1 MKRIFALV
9 ALGAFLAGCTKVSTE
24 NGTAGGR
31 HSWTQPGVL
40 RVAIQGEPKTLNPVL
55 ASNTIEVFVTRFLF
69 APLVSA
75 NAKGDPVPM
84 LASEVPTPA
93 NGGVSNGGLTIT
105 YRLRGN
111 AKWSDGQPVTSEDV
125 KFSWQAM
132 MNPRNNVVTRHGYD
146 DVASIDTPDSKT
158 AVVHLKSKFAPFVNT
173 FFAESDQPFS
183 ISPAHV
189 LSKYQN
195 VNEVPFNSEPTVSDG
210 PFRFGE
216 WVRND
221 HITLVAN
228 PDFFMGKPRLDK
240 VVIKMVP
247 DENTSANLLKTHDID
262 WIYEASIRLY
272 PALKTVSDIT
282 TTWVEANGYYGMQ
295 INTSHPPLDDVRVRQ
310 AIAYAIDKQNLI
322 DTAAFGQEKVATED
336 LPDWMWANDHTIK
349 NPPHDPAKARQLLAQ
364 AGYNPG
370 ADGIMQKNGQKLSLL
385 LITENSNVTYKQMAV
400 QIQNQLHAAGIDAQI
415 KLFPFAELYASAAQ
429 GGILQT
435 GHYDMAINGWFSGL
449 DPDDSSQFTC
459 KNIPPG
465 GYDYTRFCNKT
476 MDAAESEALTNYD
489 QAGRKKAYAQT
500 QATLATQVPQ
510 IFFCWLRQQNPI
522 SVDFKGFDPNP
533 VTENWNSWQ
542 WSI

>member
-1 MKRIFALV
+1 M
-9 ALGAFLAGCTKVSTE
+9 
-24 NGTAGGR
+24 
-31 HSWTQPGVL
+31 
-40 RVAIQGEPKTLNPVL
+40 AIQGEPKTLDPVL
-55 ASNTIEVFVTRFLF
+55 ASDTIEVFVTRFLF

-75 NAKGDPVPM
+75 DPKGNPVPM
-84 LASEVPTPA
+84 LAVEVPTLE
-93 NGGVSNGGLTIT
+93 NGGISKDGLTIT
-105 YRLRGN
+105 YHLRKN

-132 MNPRNNVVTRHGYD
+132 INPRNNVVTRHGYD
-146 DVASIDTPDSKT
+146 DVASIDTPDPKT
-158 AVVHLKSKFAPFVNT
+158 VVVHLKAKFAPFVNT

-183 ISPAHV
+183 ISPSHV
-189 LSKYQN
+189 LAKYPN
-195 VNEVPFNSEPTVSDG
+195 VNEIPFNSEPTVTDG

-228 PDFFMGKPRLDK
+228 PDFFMGKPGLNK

-262 WIYEASIRLY
+262 WMYEASIRLY
-272 PALKTVSDIT
+272 PAFKNISDIT
-282 TTWVEANGYYGMQ
+282 TKWVEANGFYGMQ
-295 INTSHPPLDDVRVRQ
+295 LNTSHAPLDDVRVRR

-322 DTAAFGQEKVATED
+322 DTTAYGQEKLATED
-336 LPDWMWANDHTIK
+336 LPDWMWAYDPSVK
-349 NPPHDPAKARQLLAQ
+349 NPPHDPAKARQLLEQ
-364 AGYNPG
+364 AGYSAAG
-370 ADGIMQKNGQKLSLL
+370 DGIMQKNGQKLSLL

-400 QIQNQLHAAGIDAQI
+400 QIQNQLHAAGIDVQI
-415 KLFPFAELYASAAQ
+415 KLFPFAQLYAAAAQ

-435 GHYDMAINGWFSGL
+435 GRYDMAINGWFSGL
-449 DPDDSSQFTC
+449 DPDDSSQYTC

-465 GYDYTRFCNKT
+465 GYNYTRFCNKT
-476 MDAAESEALTNYD
+476 MDAAEGEALTNYD
-489 QAGRKKAYAQT
+489 QAARKKAYSAT
-500 QATLATQVPQ
+500 QATLASHVPQ

-533 VTENWNSWQ
+533 VTENWNSWK